1 VTTSFVPRALLA
13 LWLLAT
19 CHAETAANTPATSA
33 PASAP
38 TAAVTIPAPPAFTPT
53 AFAVQVH
60 GTGRPIVLIP
70 GLGCPGDVWDDTVA
84 HFGSG
89 WQVHVITLAGF
100 AGQPART
107 GDAPLVK
114 TARDELIAY
123 IKDRKLDHP
132 VIVGHSLG
140 AFLSMWLAATAP
152 DAVGPVIAVDG
163 AAYIGNGDDG
173 GARAFRDKV
182 LAWND
187 AEWAQSTREMF
198 GAMVTDKAKA
208 EPMITAVL
216 RSDRHAFANA
226 FYELMS
232 TDIRKDLPNI
242 TAPVQALLSDSPYA
256 QMIKSQLEAIPQH
269 DIRIVAKTRHF
280 VMFDDPPAFFAAVD
294 AFLAA
299 HPR

>member
-1 VTTSFVPRALLA
+1 MRRALLA
-13 LWLLAT
+13 LWLVAAA
-19 CHAETAANTPATSA
+19 CGSQTAANA
-33 PASAP
+33 PAQPALAP
-38 TAAVTIPAPPAFTPT
+38 TVAAAPVPPAQPAFTPT
-53 AFAVQVH
+53 SFTVQVH
-60 GTGRPIVLIP
+60 GTGRPIVLVP
-70 GLGCPGDVWDDTVA
+70 GLGCPGDVWADTVA
-84 HFGSG
+84 HFATG
-89 WQVHVITLAGF
+89 WQVHVLTLAGF
-100 AGQPART
+100 AGQPAMT

-114 TARDELIAY
+114 AARDELIAY

-132 VIVGHSLG
+132 VIIGHSLG
-140 AFLSMWLAATAP
+140 AFLSMWVAATAP
-152 DAVGPVIAVDG
+152 DIVGPVVAVDG
-163 AAYIGNGDDG
+163 AAYIGNGDDS

-182 LAWND
+182 LAWSD

-198 GAMVTDKAKA
+198 AAMVTDKVKA

-232 TDIRKDLPNI
+232 TDIRKELPKI

-256 QMIKSQLEAIPQH
+256 QMIKTQLEAIPQH

-280 VMFDDPPAFFAAVD
+280 VMFDDPPAYFAAVD

-299 HPR
+299 HPK